1 MLPPEDPG
9 APPAPTPPPAGDQP
23 IGYPPPGQLP
33 PAYPQPPPPPPGYGP
48 PQGYP
53 PPGYG
58 PPPGYPESPGPAPG
72 LVYADLWTR
81 LAAYVID
88 LIIVGAIGLII
99 RVPLA
104 RHATGLDAYLI
115 LVGVQ
120 LVVHGVYLVALW
132 HRGQTVGM
140 RALSLSVLRASDG
153 GLLTTDECLRRF
165 VLFGL
170 ALVVAPIGFLIWLAM
185 ALTVATDGRKQG
197 LQDKMAGSVVVRRV
211 A

>member
-1 MLPPEDPG
+1 M
-9 APPAPTPPPAGDQP
+9 
-23 IGYPPPGQLP
+23 
-33 PAYPQPPPPPPGYGP
+33 
-48 PQGYP
+48 
-53 PPGYG
+53 
-58 PPPGYPESPGPAPG
+58 
-72 LVYADLWTR
+72 
-81 LAAYVID
+81 
-88 LIIVGAIGLII
+88 
-99 RVPLA
+99 PLA